1 MAEKKEKHYIIENA
15 QLMSEWDWEKNNDLD
30 LDPKL
35 VLHGSTKKAWW
46 KCSKGH
52 EWQAGV
58 YSRSIG
64 SGCPYCTNRKVLKG
78 FNDLQTLK
86 PTLASEW
93 DYEKNYGLTPADVVP
108 NSNKSVWWIC
118 SKGHSWKAS
127 VNTRNAGRGCPVCA
141 SKIVLKGYND
151 LKTTNPQLAEEW
163 HPEKNGALTPED
175 VAPGTHKKAWW
186 KCKLGHEWQASIA
199 NRNNGNGCPYCAGQ
213 RVIPGET
220 DLETKDSV
228 LAQEW
233 LVEENLPLT
242 AKTVSWKS
250 NQKVWWQCPA
260 CAHKWQAKIVNRT
273 NGRGCPKCNSR
284 KQTSFP
290 EQAIFYYIVTEYP
303 DAINR
308 YKAEFLKGMEL
319 DIYIPSKKV
328 AIEYDGVAWHTS
340 VSSQEREKR
349 KHSICKS
356 RGIFLIRV
364 KEQIKVDDNCD
375 ALIATD
381 YDNLNFRELDRVVSE
396 LSRYIQISSRIDTER
411 DKRTIQLQFLTNKK
425 AKSILHLHPEIAA
438 TWNTSKNGEL
448 TPEMFS
454 PGSTDKVWWKCSICG
469 NEWETRIDH
478 RCAGAGCPICS
489 MDEAMRRRNSN
500 YINKNGSLADHHPE
514 LVAEWNYAKNGELT
528 PQDILSGSNQ
538 KVWWKCKNGHEWQ
551 ATIASR
557 TKFGAGCAVCS
568 GKRILPGY
576 NDLATLNPKLL
587 EEWDFERNKLK
598 PTEVGLGSHK
608 KVWWVGE
615 CGHKW
620 NAAVSSRAKGS
631 NCPYCSNHKILVGY
645 NDLATTN
652 PDLASEWHPT
662 LNGALKPT
670 DITAGSEKKVW
681 WYGDCGHEWQSIV
694 YHRNKG
700 VGCPI
705 CSKEKL
711 KKKD

>member
-35 VLHGSTKKAWW
+35 VLHGSKKKAWW

-78 FNDLQTLK
+78 FNDLQTQK
-86 PTLASEW
+86 PSLASEW
-93 DYEKNYGLTPADVVP
+93 DYEKNCGFTPADVVP

-127 VNTRNAGRGCPVCA
+127 VNTRNAGRGCPVCD

-186 KCKLGHEWQASIA
+186 KCKLGHEWQASIV
-199 NRNNGNGCPYCAGQ
+199 NRNNGNGCPYCSRQ
-213 RVIPGET
+213 WVIPGET
-220 DLETKDSV
+220 DLETNDPALV
-228 LAQEW
+228 QEW

-242 AKTVSWKS
+242 ANTVSWKS
-250 NQKVWWQCPA
+250 NQKVWWKCPT

-381 YDNLNFRELDRVVSE
+381 YDNLNFRELDRVISE
-396 LSRYIQISSRIDTER
+396 LSRYIKISSKIDTER
-411 DKRTIQLQFLTNKK
+411 DKRTIQLQFLTKK
-425 AKSILHLHPEIAA
+425 KHNQFF
-438 TWNTSKNGEL
+438 TY
-448 TPEMFS
+448 
-454 PGSTDKVWWKCSICG
+454 
-469 NEWETRIDH
+469 TR
-478 RCAGAGCPICS
+478 
-489 MDEAMRRRNSN
+489 
-500 YINKNGSLADHHPE
+500 
-514 LVAEWNYAKNGELT
+514 
-528 PQDILSGSNQ
+528 
-538 KVWWKCKNGHEWQ
+538 
-551 ATIASR
+551 
-557 TKFGAGCAVCS
+557 
-568 GKRILPGY
+568 
-576 NDLATLNPKLL
+576 KLL
-587 EEWDFERNKLK
+587 LR
-598 PTEVGLGSHK
+598 G
-608 KVWWVGE
+608 
-615 CGHKW
+615 
-620 NAAVSSRAKGS
+620 
-631 NCPYCSNHKILVGY
+631 ILQKMV
-645 NDLATTN
+645 N
-652 PDLASEWHPT
+652 
-662 LNGALKPT
+662 
-670 DITAGSEKKVW
+670 
-681 WYGDCGHEWQSIV
+681 
-694 YHRNKG
+694 
-700 VGCPI
+700 
-705 CSKEKL
+705 
-711 KKKD
+711 

>member
-1 MAEKKEKHYIIENA
+1 MLKKLIICILFITLCFVGGTLFLYHHY
-15 QLMSEWDWEKNNDLD
+15 
-30 LDPKL
+30 
-35 VLHGSTKKAWW
+35 STSLKQNLNHASNQPESNYKTAY
-46 KCSKGH
+46 K
-52 EWQAGV
+52 
-58 YSRSIG
+58 G
-64 SGCPYCTNRKVLKG
+64 SGVEDVLSEKVL
-78 FNDLQTLK
+78 
-86 PTLASEW
+86 
-93 DYEKNYGLTPADVVP
+93 
-108 NSNKSVWWIC
+108 
-118 SKGHSWKAS
+118 
-127 VNTRNAGRGCPVCA
+127 
-141 SKIVLKGYND
+141 
-151 LKTTNPQLAEEW
+151 
-163 HPEKNGALTPED
+163 
-175 VAPGTHKKAWW
+175 
-186 KCKLGHEWQASIA
+186 
-199 NRNNGNGCPYCAGQ
+199 
-213 RVIPGET
+213 
-220 DLETKDSV
+220 
-228 LAQEW
+228 
-233 LVEENLPLT
+233 
-242 AKTVSWKS
+242 
-250 NQKVWWQCPA
+250 
-260 CAHKWQAKIVNRT
+260 
-273 NGRGCPKCNSR
+273 
-284 KQTSFP
+284 
-290 EQAIFYYIVTEYP
+290 
-303 DAINR
+303 NR

-381 YDNLNFRELDRVVSE
+381 YDNLNFRELDRVISE
-396 LSRYIQISSRIDTER
+396 LSRYIKISSKIDTER
-411 DKRTIQLQFLTNKK
+411 DKRTIQLQFLTKKK
-425 AKSILHLHPEIAA
+425 AQSILHLHPEIAA

-454 PGSTDKVWWKCSICG
+454 SGSTDKVWWKCPICG

-489 MDEAMRRRNSN
+489 TDEAMRRRNSN

-528 PQDILSGSNQ
+528 PQDTLSGSNQ
-538 KVWWKCKNGHEWQ
+538 KVWWKCKNGHEWK
-551 ATIASR
+551 ATIVSR
-557 TKFGAGCAVCS
+557 TKNGAGCAVCN
-568 GKRILPGY
+568 GKRILSGY

-620 NAAVSSRAKGS
+620 NAAVSSRAKGA

-681 WYGDCGHEWQSIV
+681 WYGYCGHEWQSIV